1 MNIIWVCLQV
11 KEERIGGV
19 ERTRMSLKRESW
31 SSKRMV
37 RVSKPPTSVVN
48 NASWVSEQPYWHS
61 FNNLFLIKKKTINKM
76 TLLCAGCVLWIAPCG
91 AAFWLEPGV
100 WSFLFQQWLK
110 KGFCLNQSTP
120 AHAYVVMMIIFSYH
134 EESKVK

>member
-1 MNIIWVCLQV
+1 MSHVEMYIIWVCLQV

-48 NASWVSEQPYWHS
+48 NAS
-61 FNNLFLIKKKTINKM
+61 
-76 TLLCAGCVLWIAPCG
+76 
-91 AAFWLEPGV
+91 
-100 WSFLFQQWLK
+100 
-110 KGFCLNQSTP
+110 
-120 AHAYVVMMIIFSYH
+120 
-134 EESKVK
+134 